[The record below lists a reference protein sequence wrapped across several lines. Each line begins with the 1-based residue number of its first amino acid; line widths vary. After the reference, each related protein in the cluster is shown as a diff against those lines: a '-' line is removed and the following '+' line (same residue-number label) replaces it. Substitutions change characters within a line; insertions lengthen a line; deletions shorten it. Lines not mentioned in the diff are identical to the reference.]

1 MSAIKHQIILKSFLS
16 HKMFYHDDFTHL
28 HVALGICILS
38 HGRKIKRGDFELLVL
53 PPEYS
58 DLAVLT
64 DPYRQREKAV

>member
-1 MSAIKHQIILKSFLS
+1 
-16 HKMFYHDDFTHL
+16 MFYHDDFTHL

-58 DLAVLT
+58 DLAILT